1 MVTFSLSAQ
10 KVKYKKGKVLVN
22 KGHTYNFKKLQPD
35 SPSKSLNNFVL
46 EDLDGKVVFEL
57 KDTVFY

>member
-22 KGHTYNFKKLQPD
+22 KEHTYNFTK
-35 SPSKSLNNFVL
+35 
-46 EDLDGKVVFEL
+46 
-57 KDTVFY
+57 TAT